1 MFPSHEVFPSHDRG
15 FNDPD
20 SMVKVAID
28 KKRKIIYI
36 QECLYKSGNSAE
48 QLRLS
53 VGTHVKTSDL
63 IVADAADARMISELS
78 RYYNIKAV
86 NKAKWTVAEALKM
99 MQDYELVITEDS
111 HKLSKELSNYIWNDK
126 KAGVPIDDF
135 NHLIDAARYYFM
147 NSQIAEFF
155 VI

>member
-1 MFPSHEVFPSHDRG
+1 
-15 FNDPD
+15 
-20 SMVKVAID
+20 
-28 KKRKIIYI
+28 
-36 QECLYKSGNSAE
+36 
-48 QLRLS
+48 
-53 VGTHVKTSDL
+53 
-63 IVADAADARMISELS
+63 
-78 RYYNIKAV
+78 
-86 NKAKWTVAEALKM
+86 M

-111 HKLSKELSNYIWNDK
+111 HNLSKELSNYIWNDK